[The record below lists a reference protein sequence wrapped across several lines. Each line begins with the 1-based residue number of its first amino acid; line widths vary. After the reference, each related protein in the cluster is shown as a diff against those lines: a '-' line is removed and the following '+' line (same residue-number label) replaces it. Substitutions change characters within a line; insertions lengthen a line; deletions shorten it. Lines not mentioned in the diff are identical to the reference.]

1 MLEVRVSLRQ
11 VGDRVEVLVV
21 LGVASG
27 AKGHTTVRLSG
38 KLVLLVLLHDVEL
51 LANVIN
57 QVTVLRHVQ
66 SLLDRS
72 L

>member
-1 MLEVRVSLRQ
+1 M
-11 VGDRVEVLVV
+11 G
-21 LGVASG
+21 LGVSI
-27 AKGHTTVRLSG
+27 AKGHAAMRLSS

-51 LANVIN
+51 LANVIY

>member
-1 MLEVRVSLRQ
+1 M
-11 VGDRVEVLVV
+11 V
-21 LGVASG
+21 LGVAS
-27 AKGHTTVRLSG
+27 AKGHTAVRLSG
-38 KLVLLVLLHDVEL
+38 KLVLLVLLHDIEL

-57 QVTVLRHVQ
+57 QVTVLCHVQ

>member
-1 MLEVRVSLRQ
+1 M
-11 VGDRVEVLVV
+11 V
-21 LGVASG
+21 LGVAS
-27 AKGHTTVRLSG
+27 AKGHTDVRLSG
-38 KLVLLVLLHDVEL
+38 KLVLLVLLHDIEL

-57 QVTVLRHVQ
+57 QVTVLCHVQ